1 MEAPHSVGIRPILG
15 KRRPSLRG
23 FKGKDP
29 RNHGYDVQSKL
40 EGSDRSRPDPAHP
53 VSGDSASGRIRFDA
67 GGKLPSAGDRFLI
80 RLGGRADE
88 KQLMTRIPGP
98 SGPRFY
104 SQTPKGPGQKS
115 HFSFVPGLWG
125 FCADSAS

>member
-1 MEAPHSVGIRPILG
+1 MKLDLIREKGKTGIRAPAGNSGGKAECGFGQPAPGPAGIRPFPGGRKMEAPHSVGIRPILG

-80 RLGGRADE
+80 
-88 KQLMTRIPGP
+88 
-98 SGPRFY
+98 
-104 SQTPKGPGQKS
+104 
-115 HFSFVPGLWG
+115 
-125 FCADSAS
+125 